1 MRKTKKA
8 IVTLAIAGMALTMV
22 PFNAFAIGTVP
33 TRLAGTTAEQTA
45 VKIADQTG
53 WTGTAI
59 LASSASYGMVDA
71 LTAGPLAS
79 YLKAP
84 ILLTGAGKILDPATK
99 AELVK
104 LAVTKVYVTSGTA
117 VISQAVLDELDDM
130 NITVVPLGGVD
141 RFETSVNIAKE
152 MVTLGAPVTKVAV
165 AYGWLIQDALSIA
178 SIATQ
183 ASEPILL
190 TNNNGLSASAQ
201 AFLKANP
208 SITASDVIGGTGVI
222 YDSVL
227 AQLPTP
233 TRHFGI
239 TAYDTNEQVIKDFA
253 PSLEFDQVYLA
264 NGVTG
269 IDALSGAPLA
279 AQTKSAIV
287 LTDGVTSPAAGTFVK
302 GNMSANSVVTAL
314 GGEAVVTESQR
325 NFGMTIVDASVQTA
339 IVSKQ
344 IEDMANKYD
353 IPPVL
358 LKAIAWVESGWKQYK
373 LDPTTGLP
381 LTDQPFIANDGGIGI
396 MQISKANYPEYDVDK
411 LKNDLNYNLE
421 VGCQILNNKWRA
433 NPKIGDGDRNVLEN
447 WYFAVW
453 GYNAWTE
460 QNNPNYYTGE
470 DAYQDKVFSLMG
482 QKYNSAITFAP
493 GATKLSKSLLPLV
506 NPPILS
512 SCWSTPTPVHIGDL
526 AFDPDSLITNGDYWY
541 NFYIALQP
549 RGDYYVQ
556 ALGFYIT
563 AYNNPL
569 LTVADKTI
577 VSRKILSSYNK
588 LLDEADALALEDN
601 DTSYATEAKYYWT
614 VVQGPSLDS
623 EITDRARTG
632 YQNALAK
639 AILEK

>member
-1 MRKTKKA
+1 MSKTKKA
-8 IVTLAIAGMALTMV
+8 LATLAIAGMVLTMV
-22 PFNAFAIGTVP
+22 PFNVFASGTVP
-33 TRLAGTTAEQTA
+33 TRLAGITAEQTA

-59 LASSASYGMVDA
+59 LASSAAYGMVDA
-71 LTAGPLAS
+71 LTSGPLAS

-84 ILLTGAGKILDPATK
+84 ILLTGAGKALDPATK

-117 VISQAVLDELDDM
+117 VISQAVLDELKDM
-130 NITVVPLGGVD
+130 NISVVPLGGVD
-141 RFETSVNIAKE
+141 RFETSVKIAKQ

-178 SIATQ
+178 PIASH
-183 ASEPILL
+183 ASQPILL
-190 TNNNGLSASAQ
+190 TNNTGLSASAQ
-201 AFLKANP
+201 AFLKENP
-208 SITASDVIGGTGVI
+208 GITASDVIGGTGVI
-222 YDSVL
+222 QSSVL

-253 PSLEFDQVYLA
+253 ASLEFDRVYLA

-287 LTDGVTSPAAGTFVK
+287 LTDGVTSPAAGAFVK
-302 GNMSANSVVTAL
+302 SKMSANSVVTAL

-325 NFGMTIVDASVQTA
+325 NLGTASVDTSVQTA
-339 IVSKQ
+339 IVGKK

-358 LKAIAWVESGWKQYK
+358 LKAIAWMESGWKQYN

-381 LTDQPFIANDGGIGI
+381 LTDQPFVANDGGIGI

-411 LKNDLNYNLE
+411 LKSDLDYNLE
-421 VGCQILNNKWRA
+421 AGCQILNNKWRA
-433 NPKIGDGDRNVLEN
+433 NPKIGDGNRNVLEN

-453 GYNAWTE
+453 AYNAWNE
-460 QNNPNYYTGE
+460 QNNPNYFTGE
-470 DAYQDKVFSLMG
+470 DAYQDKVFGLMG
-482 QKYNSAITFAP
+482 RKYNSAITFAP
-493 GATKLSKSLLPLV
+493 GATKLSKSLLPPV
-506 NPPILS
+506 NPPSRS

-526 AFDPDSLITNGDYWY
+526 AFDPESLITNGDYWY
-541 NFYIALQP
+541 NYYIDLQP

-556 ALGFYIT
+556 ALGFYNT
-563 AYNNPL
+563 AYNSPL
-569 LTVADKTI
+569 VSVADKTI
-577 VSRKILSSYNK
+577 VSQKILSSYDK
-588 LLDEADALALEDN
+588 LLDSADALVLEDKG
-601 DTSYATEAKYYWT
+601 TSYATAAKYYWT
-614 VVQGPSLDS
+614 VLQGPSLDPK
-623 EITDRARTG
+623 ITDRARTG
-632 YQNALAK
+632 YQNASAH
-639 AILEK
+639 AN

>member
-8 IVTLAIAGMALTMV
+8 LAILAIAGMALTMI
-22 PFNAFAIGTVP
+22 PFNVFATGTAP

-71 LTAGPLAS
+71 LTSGPLAS

-84 ILLTGAGKILDPATK
+84 ILLTGAGKVLDPATK

-117 VISQAVLDELDDM
+117 VISQAVLDELNDM
-130 NITVVPLGGVD
+130 KITVVPLGGVD
-141 RFETSVNIAKE
+141 RFETSVKIAKE
-152 MVTLGAPVTKVAV
+152 MLDLGAPVTKVAV
-165 AYGWLIQDALSIA
+165 AYGLLIQDALSIA
-178 SIATQ
+178 SIASN

-190 TNNNGLSASAQ
+190 TNKAGLSASAQ
-201 AFLKANP
+201 TFLKTNP

-233 TRHFGI
+233 ARHFGI

-253 PSLEFDQVYLA
+253 TTLEFEQVYLA

-287 LTDGVTSPAAGTFVK
+287 LTDGVTFPAAGAFVK
-302 GNMSANSVVTAL
+302 GKMSANSVVTAL

-325 NFGMTIVDASVQTA
+325 NLSVGTIDTSAQTA
-339 IVSKQ
+339 IVGKK

-358 LKAIAWVESGWKQYK
+358 LKAIAWMESGWKQYK

-381 LTDQPFIANDGGIGI
+381 LTDQPFISNDGGIGI
-396 MQISKANYPEYDVDK
+396 MQISEANYPEYDVAK
-411 LKNDLNYNLE
+411 LKSDLDYNLE
-421 VGCQILNNKWRA
+421 AGCQILNNKWRA
-433 NPKIGDGDRNVLEN
+433 YPKIGDGNRNVLEN

-460 QNNPNYYTGE
+460 QNNPNYFTGA
-470 DAYQDKVFSLMG
+470 DAYQDKVFGLLG

-493 GATKLSKSLLPLV
+493 GATKLSKSLLPPA
-506 NPPILS
+506 NPPSLS
-512 SCWSTPTPVHIGDL
+512 SCWSTPTLVHIGDL
-526 AFDPDSLITNGDYWY
+526 AFDPESLITNGDYWY
-541 NFYIALQP
+541 NFHIDLQP

-556 ALGFYIT
+556 GLGFYIT
-563 AYNNPL
+563 AYNSPL
-569 LTVADKTI
+569 VTVADKTI
-577 VSRKILSSYNK
+577 VSQKILSSYDK
-588 LLDEADALALEDN
+588 LLGEADAFALEN
-601 DTSYATEAKYYWT
+601 INTSYATAAKYYWT
-614 VVQGPSLDS
+614 VLQGPSIDPK
-623 EITDRARTG
+623 ITDRARIG
-632 YQNALAK
+632 YQSALAQ
-639 AILEK
+639 AI

>member
-8 IVTLAIAGMALTMV
+8 LATLAIAGMALTMV

-33 TRLAGTTAEQTA
+33 TRLSGTTAEQTA
-45 VKIADQTG
+45 VEIADQTG

-71 LTAGPLAS
+71 LTAGPLAY

-84 ILLTGAGKILDPATK
+84 ILLTGAGKVLDPATK
-99 AELVK
+99 AELIE

-130 NITVVPLGGVD
+130 KITVVPLGGVD
-141 RFETSVNIAKE
+141 RFETSVKIAKE

-190 TNNNGLSASAQ
+190 TNNDGLSASAQ

-208 SITASDVIGGTGVI
+208 GITASDVIGGTGVI

-227 AQLPTP
+227 AQLPKP

-239 TAYDTNEQVIKDFA
+239 TAYDTNAQVIKDFA

-287 LTDGVTSPAAGTFVK
+287 LTDGVTSPAAGAFVK
-302 GNMSANSVVTAL
+302 GKMSANSVVTAL
-314 GGEAVVTESQR
+314 GGEAVVKESQR
-325 NFGMTIVDASVQTA
+325 DLGVAVDTSVQTA
-339 IVSKQ
+339 MVGKK

-381 LTDQPFIANDGGIGI
+381 LTDQPFIASDGGIGI
-396 MQISKANYPEYDVDK
+396 MQISKANYPEYDVEK
-411 LKNDLNYNLE
+411 LKSDLDYNLE

-433 NPKIGDGDRNVLEN
+433 YPNIGDGNRNVLEN

-453 GYNAWTE
+453 AYNAWNE
-460 QNNPNYYTGE
+460 QNNPNFFTGQ
-470 DAYQDKVFSLMG
+470 DAYQDKVFGLMG
-482 QKYNSAITFAP
+482 QKYNSAIMFAP
-493 GATKLSKSLLPLV
+493 GATKLLKSLLPLE
-506 NPPILS
+506 NPPKLS
-512 SCWSTPTPVHIGDL
+512 SCWSTSTPVHIGDL
-526 AFDPDSLITNGDYWY
+526 AFDPESLITNGDYWY

-556 ALGFYIT
+556 ALGFYNT
-563 AYNNPL
+563 AYNSPL
-569 LTVADKTI
+569 VTVADKAT
-577 VSRKILSSYNK
+577 VSRKILSSYDK
-588 LLDEADALALEDN
+588 LLDLADALALEDN
-601 DTSYATEAKYYWT
+601 DTTYANEAKYYWN
-614 VVQGPSLDS
+614 VLQGPSLDP

-632 YQNALAK
+632 YQSALAK
-639 AILEK
+639 AVLEN